1 MKLRQLEIALQRC
14 AGYKTP
20 RVAWEQYQTPATLA
34 ARLLYDAYMNCNI
47 EGKTV
52 CDLGCG
58 TGILAIG
65 AALLGART
73 VRAVD
78 IDPAVIVTAR
88 ENAALLNADVEF
100 IVADIAGADDTHSLA
115 ERIGPCDTV
124 VMNPPFGAQK
134 QNVHADRPFIDC
146 ALAIAPVTYGIFNA
160 GSTPFVEAYIRERGT
175 VAGRVSGSFPIKR
188 SFAFHTKDI
197 QEISVE
203 IIRLVRTG
211 STSFRANEE
220 NPV

>member
-14 AGYKTP
+14 AGYEKP
-20 RVAWEQYQTPATLA
+20 RVAWEQYQTPAPLA
-34 ARLLYDAYMNCNI
+34 ARLLYDAYMNGDI

-65 AALLGART
+65 AALLGARA
-73 VRAVD
+73 VKAVD
-78 IDPAVIVTAR
+78 LDPAAIRTAT
-88 ENAALLNADVEF
+88 ENAALLGVNVEF
-100 IVADIAGADDTHSLA
+100 IVADIVGADTGGLVGSD
-115 ERIGPCDTV
+115 PCDTV

-160 GSTPFVEAYIRERGT
+160 GSTQFVEAYI
-175 VAGRVSGSFPIKR
+175 AGRAKVTEKVSGTFPIKR
-188 SFAFHTKDI
+188 SFAFHTKDVQDI
-197 QEISVE
+197 AVE
-203 IIRLVRTG
+203 ILRWVK
-211 STSFRANEE
+211 N
-220 NPV
+220 